1 MKLKQFFLIGLLFV
15 AVFSG
20 CRKIEDNPEPQ
31 SGQAM
36 KDLVIPA
43 DFKWASY
50 TDATVNIGVETS
62 QSTQAVSRITI
73 FKGEPGNGGMQ
84 LVSGSVSP
92 DNNFTTTLRI
102 PAYLE
107 SVHLQCEFPFGNV
120 KTVAV
125 PAAKSIDY
133 TFSESTDQGMKSGFK
148 GSNEIGPE
156 CDDCDLVISGNG
168 SYSIANGQTVCVT
181 DEFSGN
187 VTFQNWNGGGTLQVC
202 GTASISNLQLTEN
215 AHIVVTQDGS
225 LTIGNFSAW
234 GSTGTITV
242 YENASLTIDSQ
253 FQTQGES
260 VEIQGV
266 LVVNGSLVIQNLSA
280 NIFENSGHI
289 TVNGNVQLN
298 TGPVFYN
305 SGVIDATGN
314 SFMLNNNSEFENS
327 GEVTIT
333 STVSDNHFQIN
344 SGSNFTN
351 NGSIEVVGDISIN
364 SGSTILNN
372 CSMICTGTLAI
383 NSGDFINNTGFLKG
397 AESVVLNHTNDIEL
411 RSGSMIST
419 IDLTMNSGG
428 IMGSGILN
436 SVLAEG
442 TITIHSNN
450 TVSGSIEAA
459 TDDLQISSGGI
470 PDHFINGATVVGLD
484 EITNYIAPGGCNLDG
499 IGEPD
504 IIDTDGDGV
513 ADDYDDY
520 PEDVYRA
527 YNNYFP
533 SEDSYATIMFE
544 DLWPST
550 GDYDFND
557 LVLGVYGN
565 EITNASND
573 VVEIDINFDVR
584 AVGASF
590 NNGFGWQFANI
601 EPSDI
606 QQVTGAVLLGSG
618 ETSILNNANGTE
630 QDQDSAVIVAVE
642 NIESVLNRVGGS
654 MYNTVDNGLVGTS
667 DLIQIN
673 ILFGETTPISRDLIG
688 PSAYNAFLIKNQ
700 NREVEIHLPNRQPT
714 DKMNTALLGT
724 GNDVSDPFSGT
735 FYKTETGLPWGLLI
749 IEPVDYP
756 IEAIPI
762 IEAFPDFANW
772 AQSGGTTN
780 QDWYTNPISTKVWTP

>member
-1 MKLKQFFLIGLLFV
+1 MKLKQIFLIGLLFA

-31 SGQAM
+31 SGQTM

-43 DFKWASY
+43 GFEWASY
-50 TDATVNIGVETS
+50 ADVTLSVGVETS
-62 QSTQAVSRITI
+62 QSTQAVSRITV
-73 FKGEPGNGGMQ
+73 FKGDPANGGMQ

-92 DNNFTTTLRI
+92 DNRFTTTLRI

-107 SVHLQCEFPFGNV
+107 SVYLQCEFPFGNV

-148 GSNEIGPE
+148 GSNEIGPDCGE
-156 CDDCDLVISGNG
+156 DCDETISGTG
-168 SYSIANGQTVCVT
+168 TYFIGGGETFCVT
-181 DEFSGN
+181 ETFNGN
-187 VTFQNWNGGGTLQVC
+187 ITFNGWDGGGTLQVC
-202 GTASISNLQLTEN
+202 GDATITDMNFADDS
-215 AHIVVTQDGS
+215 HIIVTQNGT
-225 LTIGNFSAW
+225 LTINNFTGW

-242 YENASLTIDSQ
+242 YENATLIVNDNFRTAGDYVEN
-253 FQTQGES
+253 QGM
-260 VEIQGV
+260 II
-266 LVVNGSLVIQNLSA
+266 VNGGMKIQNLETEFINSGILNITGDVEINKNTVVNSGTITA
-280 NIFENSGHI
+280 NGSEFALNTQATLENSGTLI
-289 TVNGNVQLN
+289 LESNTANTLETNSQSSLINNGTIDV
-298 TGPVFYN
+298 TGD
-305 SGVIDATGN
+305 ID
-314 SFMLNNNSEFENS
+314 
-327 GEVTIT
+327 
-333 STVSDNHFQIN
+333 IN
-344 SGSNFTN
+344 SGSL
-351 NGSIEVVGDISIN
+351 IR
-364 SGSTILNN
+364 NN
-372 CSMICTGTLAI
+372 CAMICSGTFDV
-383 NSGDFINNTGFLKG
+383 NSGDFEVYSGFLKG
-397 AESVVLNHTNDIEL
+397 GETINLNQNNSVSIYD
-411 RSGSMIST
+411 GSMIST
-419 IDLTMNSGG
+419 VDLFLNSGG
-428 IMGSGILN
+428 IEGFGNLN
-436 SVLAEG
+436 SVLVTGTFTIYNNNEMEG
-442 TITIHSNN
+442 A
-450 TVSGSIEAA
+450 IEAA
-459 TDDLQISSGGI
+459 TDDLYITNGGI

-484 EITNYIAPGGCNLDG
+484 EITNYIAPGNCNPDG
-499 IGEPD
+499 IGEPE

-513 ADDYDDY
+513 PDSSDDY

-527 YNNYFP
+527 FNNYFP

-590 NNGFGWQFANI
+590 ENGFGWQFANI

-630 QDQDSAVIVAVE
+630 QDQDSAVIIAVE

-654 MYNTVDNGLVGTS
+654 MFNTMDNGLVGTS

-714 DKMNTALLGT
+714 DNMNTALLGT
-724 GNDVSDPFSGT
+724 GNDVSDPFLGT

-772 AQSGGTTN
+772 AQSGGTAN